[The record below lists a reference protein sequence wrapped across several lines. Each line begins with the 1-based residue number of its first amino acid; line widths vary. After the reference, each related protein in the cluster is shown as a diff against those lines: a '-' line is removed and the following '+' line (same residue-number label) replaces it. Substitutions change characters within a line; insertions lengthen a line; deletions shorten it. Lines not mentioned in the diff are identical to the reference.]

1 MDNCYYEKRTKTTLE
16 KLVKSEN
23 IGDGDWVLSENMNPY
38 GNIKLVQLKHIGKN
52 VFLNKP
58 FCHVDEDFFTQNNCK
73 EIKEGYLLINRLVAN
88 EMTCCILPQMDEKC
102 ITAVD
107 VCWIALDSH
116 YNLKYLMYYLSS
128 NAFQQQVLMK
138 CSGSTRKRISRNI
151 STKERNK
158 NCLRLCKS

>member
-1 MDNCYYEKRTKTTLE
+1 
-16 KLVKSEN
+16 
-23 IGDGDWVLSENMNPY
+23 MNPK

-58 FCHVDEDFFTQNNCK
+58 FCHIDEDFFTLKNCK

-107 VCWIALDSH
+107 VCWIAPDSH
-116 YNLKYLMYYLSS
+116 YNLKYLMYYLTSS
-128 NAFQQQVLMK
+128 AFQKQVLMK
-138 CSGSTRKRISRNI
+138 CSGSTRKRISKTNLIKIELNI
-151 STKERNK
+151 HSFDIQEKIVKDIENYFNILDK
-158 NCLRLCKS
+158 MSNSN